1 MRDDDYDYDYHNLA
15 ENADELCGDEYYYD
29 DGSDEP
35 WADDTTKNLIED
47 EYREYMNKYNAYYHD
62 VADEID
68 DQPSPLNGCRLV
80 GQVISL
86 HSFLSSTFESYH
98 PFL

>member
-15 ENADELCGDEYYYD
+15 ENADELYDEYYYD

-35 WADDTTKNLIED
+35 WAEVDTDETGKQMIED
-47 EYREYMNKYNAYYHD
+47 EYSDYMNKYDAYYHD

-68 DQPSPLNGCRLV
+68 
-80 GQVISL
+80 
-86 HSFLSSTFESYH
+86 E
-98 PFL
+98 

>member
-1 MRDDDYDYDYHNLA
+1 MYDGSKGDEAMRDDDYDYDYHNLA

-68 DQPSPLNGCRLV
+68 D
-80 GQVISL
+80 
-86 HSFLSSTFESYH
+86 
-98 PFL
+98 